1 MKTSTK
7 TKSLASKTSLTKDIN
22 YVIATSNTIIIIT
35 GILSSIILLLVKIS
49 WIDINWKIPFI
60 PLMVALQIIFLTSA
74 VKNRYKK
81 I

>member
-22 YVIATSNTIIIIT
+22 SVIATSNTIIIIT